1 MPPPPPTPADPVAKV
16 AQELAHGGISVCRD
30 LVPGDLLL
38 AVRDEARRLAGS
50 AALKPAATGRG
61 DGKQTGVVRGDMTR
75 WLDDAAC
82 GPASARFL
90 ALLDQLRRDLN
101 RELMLGLH
109 EVEAHYALYPP
120 GAGYAR
126 HRDRFR
132 DDDARVVSLVCYL
145 NDDWPDEAGGQ
156 LRLHLPDGTRD
167 IAPRMGTT
175 ALFLSDEVEHEV
187 MPATRE
193 RLSIAAWFRRRSHG
207 E

>member
-1 MPPPPPTPADPVAKV
+1 MIEPADIGDTPLSAS
-16 AQELAHGGISVCRD
+16 LAPLATAGVVQLEGVFPSGLLQACRTEALLRHSGGA
-30 LVPGDLLL
+30 LGP
-38 AVRDEARRLAGS
+38 AG
-50 AALKPAATGRG
+50 TGRG
-61 DGKQTGVVRGDMTR
+61 QGRQQGTLRGDATI
-75 WLDDAAC
+75 WLDDPAC

-90 ALLDQLRRDLN
+90 GALDRLRDVCN
-101 RELMLGLH
+101 RLFVLGLH

-132 DDDARVVSLVCYL
+132 DDDARVLSLVCYL
-145 NDDWPDEAGGQ
+145 NADWPDEAGGQ
-156 LRLHLPDGTRD
+156 LRLHLPDGARD

-175 ALFLSDEVEHEV
+175 VLFLSDEVEHEV

-207 E
+207 D